1 MLGRSL
7 ETRKM
12 QLFAFFGGALAL
24 LLRLKGPEYGEH
36 VAKPS
41 VGGGLWYTYAWST
54 DESAGK

>member
-1 MLGRSL
+1 
-7 ETRKM
+7 M